1 MEEKKSLRDEETV
14 PIIAPLKV
22 LDQKT
27 INKRF
32 GWWSA
37 VVLLE
42 SYGRKQVC
50 FYLWQKK
57 EEGGRIV
64 AVEEKEIGEEDE
76 EDDEGKRGKEDDK
89 PEELNEEGEKSDCEG
104 VIGEN
109 NGDHSTN

>member
-1 MEEKKSLRDEETV
+1 MAETKNIREDEKV
-14 PIIAPLKV
+14 PIVPPLKV
-22 LDQKT
+22 IDYKT

-57 EEGGRIV
+57 PEGGWKRKQKFAIHNQQDWALVQDAV
-64 AVEEKEIGEEDE
+64 AGMIDT
-76 EDDEGKRGKEDDK
+76 
-89 PEELNEEGEKSDCEG
+89 L
-104 VIGEN
+104 
-109 NGDHSTN
+109 T

>member
-1 MEEKKSLRDEETV
+1 MPETKGLREDEKV
-14 PIIAPLKV
+14 PIVPPLKV
-22 LDQKT
+22 IDQKT

-57 EEGGRIV
+57 PEGGWKRKQKFAIHNQQDWALIQD
-64 AVEEKEIGEEDE
+64 AVETMIGT
-76 EDDEGKRGKEDDK
+76 
-89 PEELNEEGEKSDCEG
+89 L
-104 VIGEN
+104 
-109 NGDHSTN
+109 T

>member
-1 MEEKKSLRDEETV
+1 MPEAKNLRDEEQV
-14 PIIAPLKV
+14 PIVPPLKV
-22 LDQKT
+22 IDHKT

-57 EEGGRIV
+57 PEGGWKRKQKFAIHNQQDWALV
-64 AVEEKEIGEEDE
+64 QDAVETMIDT
-76 EDDEGKRGKEDDK
+76 
-89 PEELNEEGEKSDCEG
+89 L
-104 VIGEN
+104 
-109 NGDHSTN
+109 T

>member
-1 MEEKKSLRDEETV
+1 MDKPQGRQSEPV

-22 LDQKT
+22 IRYKT

-50 FYLWQKK
+50 CYLWQKK
-57 EEGGRIV
+57 
-64 AVEEKEIGEEDE
+64 GEVWKRKQKFAIHSQEDWE
-76 EDDEGKRGKEDDK
+76 LIQDATAGMI
-89 PEELNEEGEKSDCEG
+89 EEL
-104 VIGEN
+104 
-109 NGDHSTN
+109 T

>member
-1 MEEKKSLRDEETV
+1 MDRPTRRETEKV

-22 LDQKT
+22 IRYKT

-50 FYLWQKK
+50 CYLWQKRADTWK
-57 EEGGRIV
+57 RKQKFAIHSQ
-64 AVEEKEIGEEDE
+64 EDWE
-76 EDDEGKRGKEDDK
+76 LISDATNGMI
-89 PEELNEEGEKSDCEG
+89 EEL
-104 VIGEN
+104 
-109 NGDHSTN
+109 T

>member
-1 MEEKKSLRDEETV
+1 MPETKNLRDEEQV
-14 PIIAPLKV
+14 PIVPPLKV
-22 LDQKT
+22 IEHKT

-57 EEGGRIV
+57 PEGGWKRKQKFAIHNQQDWSLVQDAV
-64 AVEEKEIGEEDE
+64 AGMIET
-76 EDDEGKRGKEDDK
+76 
-89 PEELNEEGEKSDCEG
+89 L
-104 VIGEN
+104 
-109 NGDHSTN
+109 T

>member
-1 MEEKKSLRDEETV
+1 MPESKNTRDEEQV
-14 PIIAPLKV
+14 PIVPPLKV
-22 LDQKT
+22 IDHKT

-57 EEGGRIV
+57 PEGGWKRKQKF
-64 AVEEKEIGEEDE
+64 AVHNQQDWSLIQDAVDGMIDA
-76 EDDEGKRGKEDDK
+76 
-89 PEELNEEGEKSDCEG
+89 L
-104 VIGEN
+104 
-109 NGDHSTN
+109 T

>member
-1 MEEKKSLRDEETV
+1 MDRPARRETEKV

-22 LDQKT
+22 IRYTT

-50 FYLWQKK
+50 FYLWQKRVDQWK
-57 EEGGRIV
+57 RKQKFAIHSQ
-64 AVEEKEIGEEDE
+64 EDWE
-76 EDDEGKRGKEDDK
+76 LISDATAGMIDE
-89 PEELNEEGEKSDCEG
+89 L
-104 VIGEN
+104 
-109 NGDHSTN
+109 T

>member
-1 MEEKKSLRDEETV
+1 MDRPTKSETEKV

-22 LDQKT
+22 ISHKT

-50 FYLWQKK
+50 VYLWQKRGDVWK
-57 EEGGRIV
+57 RKQKFAIHSQEDWQFISE
-64 AVEEKEIGEEDE
+64 AVNNVI
-76 EDDEGKRGKEDDK
+76 
-89 PEELNEEGEKSDCEG
+89 EEL
-104 VIGEN
+104 
-109 NGDHSTN
+109 T

>member
-1 MEEKKSLRDEETV
+1 MPEAKNLRDEEKV
-14 PIIAPLKV
+14 PIVPPLKV
-22 LDQKT
+22 IEHKT

-57 EEGGRIV
+57 PEGGWKRKQKFAIHNQQDWSLIQD
-64 AVEEKEIGEEDE
+64 AVGGMIET
-76 EDDEGKRGKEDDK
+76 
-89 PEELNEEGEKSDCEG
+89 L
-104 VIGEN
+104 
-109 NGDHSTN
+109 T

>member
-1 MEEKKSLRDEETV
+1 MAEDKNLHEEEQV
-14 PIIAPLKV
+14 PIVPPLKV
-22 LDQKT
+22 LEYKT

-57 EEGGRIV
+57 PEGGWKRKQKF
-64 AVEEKEIGEEDE
+64 AVHNQQDWALIQEAVSGMIET
-76 EDDEGKRGKEDDK
+76 
-89 PEELNEEGEKSDCEG
+89 L
-104 VIGEN
+104 
-109 NGDHSTN
+109 T

>member
-1 MEEKKSLRDEETV
+1 MDRPTRRETEKV

-22 LDQKT
+22 INYKT

-50 FYLWQKK
+50 VYLWQKRGEVWK
-57 EEGGRIV
+57 RKQKFAIHSQEDWELISN
-64 AVEEKEIGEEDE
+64 AVNGVI
-76 EDDEGKRGKEDDK
+76 
-89 PEELNEEGEKSDCEG
+89 EEL
-104 VIGEN
+104 
-109 NGDHSTN
+109 T

>member
-1 MEEKKSLRDEETV
+1 MPETKSLRDEEKV
-14 PIIAPLKV
+14 PIVAPLKV
-22 LDQKT
+22 IEHKT

-57 EEGGRIV
+57 PEGGWKRKQKFAIHNQQDWSLIQD
-64 AVEEKEIGEEDE
+64 AVGGMIET
-76 EDDEGKRGKEDDK
+76 
-89 PEELNEEGEKSDCEG
+89 L
-104 VIGEN
+104 
-109 NGDHSTN
+109 T

>member
-1 MEEKKSLRDEETV
+1 MDRPTRRETEKV

-22 LDQKT
+22 IEYKT

-50 FYLWQKK
+50 FYLWQKRGDVWK
-57 EEGGRIV
+57 RKQKFAIHSQEDWELITD
-64 AVEEKEIGEEDE
+64 AV
-76 EDDEGKRGKEDDK
+76 
-89 PEELNEEGEKSDCEG
+89 SG
-104 VIGEN
+104 VINEL
-109 NGDHSTN
+109 T

>member
-1 MEEKKSLRDEETV
+1 MDRPTRRETEKV

-22 LDQKT
+22 INYKT

-50 FYLWQKK
+50 VYLWQKRGDVWK
-57 EEGGRIV
+57 RKQKFAIHSQEDWELISN
-64 AVEEKEIGEEDE
+64 AVNVVI
-76 EDDEGKRGKEDDK
+76 
-89 PEELNEEGEKSDCEG
+89 EEL
-104 VIGEN
+104 
-109 NGDHSTN
+109 T

>member
-1 MEEKKSLRDEETV
+1 MPEPKNLREEEKV
-14 PIIAPLKV
+14 PIVAPLKV

-50 FYLWQKK
+50 FYLWQKRP
-57 EEGGRIV
+57 EGGWKRKQKFAIHNQQDWALIQD
-64 AVEEKEIGEEDE
+64 AVGGMIGT
-76 EDDEGKRGKEDDK
+76 
-89 PEELNEEGEKSDCEG
+89 L
-104 VIGEN
+104 
-109 NGDHSTN
+109 T

>member
-1 MEEKKSLRDEETV
+1 MVENRGLREEEKV

-57 EEGGRIV
+57 PEGGWKRKQKFAIHNQQDWALV
-64 AVEEKEIGEEDE
+64 QEAVDGMIET
-76 EDDEGKRGKEDDK
+76 
-89 PEELNEEGEKSDCEG
+89 L
-104 VIGEN
+104 
-109 NGDHSTN
+109 T

>member
-1 MEEKKSLRDEETV
+1 MPEVKNLREEEKV

-22 LDQKT
+22 IDHKT

-57 EEGGRIV
+57 PEGGWKRKQKFAIHNQQDWSLIQD
-64 AVEEKEIGEEDE
+64 AVSSMIDT
-76 EDDEGKRGKEDDK
+76 
-89 PEELNEEGEKSDCEG
+89 L
-104 VIGEN
+104 
-109 NGDHSTN
+109 T

>member
-1 MEEKKSLRDEETV
+1 MPEAKNIRDEEKV
-14 PIIAPLKV
+14 PIVPPLKV
-22 LDQKT
+22 IDFKT

-57 EEGGRIV
+57 PEGGWKRKQKFAIHNQQDWSLIQD
-64 AVEEKEIGEEDE
+64 AVSSMIDT
-76 EDDEGKRGKEDDK
+76 
-89 PEELNEEGEKSDCEG
+89 L
-104 VIGEN
+104 
-109 NGDHSTN
+109 T

>member
-1 MEEKKSLRDEETV
+1 MDEKTVLRDDEHV
-14 PIIAPLKV
+14 PIVAPLKV
-22 LDQKT
+22 LAQKT

-57 EEGGRIV
+57 EDGGWKRKQKF
-64 AVEEKEIGEEDE
+64 AVHNQEDW
-76 EDDEGKRGKEDDK
+76 
-89 PEELNEEGEKSDCEG
+89 ELIQAAVVGMIREL
-104 VIGEN
+104 
-109 NGDHSTN
+109 T